1 MSWIPPPPNVTDYYN
16 FLVQQIGVPVKDL
29 PPLSEV
35 VLNSTLGFV
44 LDSEGRKIGNAGQDW
59 VNNTLAVALAMVN
72 SQLMAQAIMYNLAV
86 YNYAA
91 DRLINFAQDQNGQT
105 WFEKTRKECQL
116 NSQTV
121 GVIASSFDQGTGQSI
136 LNPEQMRMFTV
147 TNLQML
153 KTRPGQAYLGIA
165 QSVGTL
171 YGLS

>member
-147 TNLQML
+147 TNHQML